1 MISFARGVPAP
12 ECLAVEELAD
22 CARAALERDGRTIL
36 SYGPGG
42 GYGPLR
48 EELAARHGVGPS
60 QIVITSGSLQGF
72 VFLAEH
78 LVQRAAGG
86 GPARPGAGGSAAS
99 ASSRST

>member
-48 EELAARHGVGPS
+48 EWLAERHGVEPS
-60 QIVITSGSLQGF
+60 RIVITSGSLQGF
-72 VFLAEH
+72 VFLAEQ
-78 LVQRAAGG
+78 LAAPGTG
-86 GPARPGAGGSAAS
+86 RKIDPDEVAALRLRPARVLG
-99 ASSRST
+99 